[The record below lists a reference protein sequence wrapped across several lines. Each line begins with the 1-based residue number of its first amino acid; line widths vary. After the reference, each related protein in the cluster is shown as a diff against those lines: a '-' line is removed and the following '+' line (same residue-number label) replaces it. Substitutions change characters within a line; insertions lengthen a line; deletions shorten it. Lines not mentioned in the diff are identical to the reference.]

1 MFLFSIEPSNN
12 RKMKISRK
20 ISKLKSKIALKR
32 LSKVAFVLKS
42 DDYVKYIAPGP
53 KTKGYLNP
61 WETIMHAINVV
72 YNDSKF
78 LERYI
83 QGIRIE
89 ENEHEI
95 NVKVFTSRPGLLIGK
110 KGFQI
115 EDFEN
120 LLTDVF
126 AKNTSVNLEENLMNR
141 WGMQRVE
148 LY

>member
-1 MFLFSIEPSNN
+1 
-12 RKMKISRK
+12 MKISRK

-32 LSKVAFVLKS
+32 LSKVAFVLTS

-61 WETIMHAINVV
+61 WETIRHAINVV

-95 NVKVFTSRPGLLIGK
+95 NVKVFTSQPGMLIGK

-120 LLTDVF
+120 LLTKVF

>member
-1 MFLFSIEPSNN
+1 
-12 RKMKISRK
+12 MKISRK

-61 WETIMHAINVV
+61 WETIRHAINVV
-72 YNDSKF
+72 YNDNKF

-83 QGIRIE
+83 QGIKIE
-89 ENEHEI
+89 ENEYEI
-95 NVKVFTSRPGLLIGK
+95 NVNVFTARPGMLIGK
-110 KGFQI
+110 QGSLI
-115 EDFEN
+115 EDFEH
-120 LLTDVF
+120 LLTKVF
-126 AKNTSVNLEENLMNR
+126 AKNTSVNLEENHINR

>member
-1 MFLFSIEPSNN
+1 
-12 RKMKISRK
+12 MKISRK

-53 KTKGYLNP
+53 KTNGYLNP
-61 WETIMHAINVV
+61 WETIRHAINVV

-78 LERYI
+78 FERYI

-95 NVKVFTSRPGLLIGK
+95 NVKVFTSRPGMLIGK
-110 KGFQI
+110 QGFQI
-115 EDFEN
+115 EDFEKI
-120 LLTDVF
+120 LTDVF
-126 AKNTSVNLEENLMNR
+126 LKNTSINLEENHMNR
-141 WGMQRVE
+141 WGMQKVE

>member
-1 MFLFSIEPSNN
+1 
-12 RKMKISRK
+12 MKISRK

-120 LLTDVF
+120 MLTNVF